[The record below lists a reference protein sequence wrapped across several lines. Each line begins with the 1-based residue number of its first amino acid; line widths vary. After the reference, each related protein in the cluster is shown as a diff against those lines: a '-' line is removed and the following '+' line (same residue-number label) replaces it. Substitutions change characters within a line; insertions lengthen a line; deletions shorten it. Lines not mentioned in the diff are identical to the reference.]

1 MKLAQFLWQFL
12 VRGNLH
18 NYLDILH
25 WLRKISNGQRL
36 SSGAAFIKKNLI
48 GFKLASQSTLRQK
61 QSLPQCFRLKFN
73 FFLSM
78 LFKIKIKGTLPISF
92 GENCT

>member
-12 VRGNLH
+12 VQGNLH

-25 WLRKISNGQRL
+25 WLQKISNGQRS

-61 QSLPQCFRLKFN
+61 QSLPQCFRLELFFSFTCFFN
-73 FFLSM
+73 QNLRDAGMVPAYFFW
-78 LFKIKIKGTLPISF
+78 
-92 GENCT
+92 